1 MKRLGIEVEITKSN
15 TEKNYTDLVRVEAH
29 EPGGNINCIEGTL
42 FGTAQ
47 KPRLVNIND
56 REVEASLLDDLL
68 VIANQDVPG
77 IIGMIG
83 MVLGKHKVN
92 IANMSLS
99 RNAVGG
105 VALTVLELD
114 ALPSREPVDEITGH
128 EAIKKVYLVEL

>member
-1 MKRLGIEVEITKSN
+1 M
-15 TEKNYTDLVRVEAH
+15 
-29 EPGGNINCIEGTL
+29 
-42 FGTAQ
+42 
-47 KPRLVNIND
+47 
-56 REVEASLLDDLL
+56 DDLL

-128 EAIKKVYLVEL
+128 KAINEVYLVEL